1 MRAAQL
7 LGAGAGT
14 SAPTVP
20 IGTDQPPAVSRRQLL
35 SGAAVLGL
43 GAAAGITAGRAVH
56 ELTAQPASPPTT
68 APAST
73 AGSAGQTTMT
83 LQAQRVRIESIGQ
96 QPGVLPPVDRPFA
109 AHGVVTDAN
118 GAALG
123 SFAITPL
130 PGAAALQLHSFELDG
145 GTLLGLGASTAGE
158 GTFAVIGGTGRYQ
171 GVTGSYT
178 ARVGTDPSGRQAS
191 AEFKF
196 NLSGE

>member
-1 MRAAQL
+1 MRVAQL
-7 LGAGAGT
+7 LGAGAGA

-20 IGTDQPPAVSRRQLL
+20 IETDQPPAVSRRQLL
-35 SGAAVLGL
+35 SGVAVLGL
-43 GAAAGITAGRAVH
+43 SAAAGITAGRAVS

-68 APAST
+68 AP
-73 AGSAGQTTMT
+73 GSAAQTTMT
-83 LQAQRVRIESIGQ
+83 LRAERVRIESIGA
-96 QPGVLPPVDRPFA
+96 QPGMLPPVDRPFG

-123 SFAITPL
+123 SFAIIPV
-130 PGAAALQLHSFELDG
+130 PGATAMQLHSFELDG
-145 GTLLGLGASTAGE
+145 GTLLGMGASTGGE

-178 ARVGTDPSGRQAS
+178 ARVGADPSGRHTS

-196 NLSGE
+196 DLSGE

>member
-1 MRAAQL
+1 MRVANL
-7 LGAGAGT
+7 LGAGAGA

-35 SGAAVLGL
+35 SGAAALGL
-43 GAAAGITAGRAVH
+43 GAAAGITAGRAVN

-68 APAST
+68 AAPPA
-73 AGSAGQTTMT
+73 ALTTMT
-83 LQAQRVRIESIGQ
+83 LRTERVRIESVGQ
-96 QPGVLPPVDRPFA
+96 QPGMLPPVDRPFA
-109 AHGVVTDAN
+109 ARGVVTDAT

-130 PGAAALQLHSFELDG
+130 PGAAALQLHSFELDE
-145 GTLLGLGASTAGE
+145 GTLLGLGVSTAGE

-178 ARVGTDPSGRQAS
+178 ARVGADASGRLAS

-196 NLSGE
+196 DLSVE

>member
-1 MRAAQL
+1 MRVAQL
-7 LGAGAGT
+7 LGAGAGA

-35 SGAAVLGL
+35 SGAAVLGI
-43 GAAAGITAGRAVH
+43 GAAAGITAGRAVN

-68 APAST
+68 A
-73 AGSAGQTTMT
+73 AGAAGQSTMT

-96 QPGVLPPVDRPFA
+96 QPGVLPAVDRPFA

-118 GAALG
+118 GTAIG

-130 PGAAALQLHSFELDG
+130 PGVAALQLHSFELDG

-158 GTFAVIGGTGRYQ
+158 GTFAVIGGTGRFQ

-178 ARVGTDPSGRQAS
+178 ARVGADPSGRQAS

>member
-1 MRAAQL
+1 
-7 LGAGAGT
+7 
-14 SAPTVP
+14 V
-20 IGTDQPPAVSRRQLL
+20 
-35 SGAAVLGL
+35 AVLGL
-43 GAAAGITAGRAVH
+43 GAAAGITAGRAVS

-68 APAST
+68 AAAT
-73 AGSAGQTTMT
+73 AAQTTLT
-83 LQAQRVRIESIGQ
+83 LQAPQVRIESIGQ
-96 QPGVLPPVDRPFA
+96 QPGMLPPVDRPFA
-109 AHGVVTDAN
+109 AHGVVSDAN

-145 GTLLGLGASTAGE
+145 GTLLGLGVSTAGE

>member
-1 MRAAQL
+1 MRVAQL
-7 LGAGAGT
+7 LGAGAGA

-20 IGTDQPPAVSRRQLL
+20 IETGQPPAVSRRQLL
-35 SGAAVLGL
+35 SGVAVLGL
-43 GAAAGITAGRAVH
+43 GAAAGITAGRAVSD
-56 ELTAQPASPPTT
+56 LTAQPASPPTT
-68 APAST
+68 AAGT
-73 AGSAGQTTMT
+73 AAQTTLI
-83 LQAQRVRIESIGQ
+83 LQAPQVRIESIDQ
-96 QPGVLPPVDRPFA
+96 QPGVLPSVDRPFA
-109 AHGVVTDAN
+109 ARGLVMDAD

-130 PGAAALQLHSFELDG
+130 PGAGALQLHSFELDG

-178 ARVGTDPSGRQAS
+178 ARIGADPSGRQPS